1 MTAVQE
7 EVSTFARMVDKLRL
21 MNEAELKLAYIRL
34 FKDDLAK
41 QWEAI
46 ASKATFGDTTDEEIV
61 ATIQERRYPHEP
73 S

>member
-34 FKDDLAK
+34 FKEDLAK
-41 QWEAI
+41 QWETI
-46 ASKATFGDTTDEEIV
+46 TSEATFGDSTDEDIV
-61 ATIQERRYPHEP
+61 TAIQEARYPKENA
-73 S
+73 